1 MSKQVA
7 FPIIKK
13 AVCSSL
19 SENLN
24 NYTKV
29 QCETLAS
36 ELKVETKKSWK
47 KDQLIQVLAE
57 SIQKQFSQFYKP
69 VVEDLLSQFG
79 DQVEQA
85 LGFQNVKQIEVLAPL
100 ITKGFFFVYQQKEM
114 LVLVIP
120 DEIWTALWHDEEVE
134 EVSFE
139 IDSSLLVEAQ
149 AEKEEVSD
157 YEILKKWK
165 ENAIR
170 IYGHASSVY
179 FSTIWNKYYDE
190 KLTSEQI
197 DDILNR

>member
-1 MSKQVA
+1 MNKHTA

-13 AVCSSL
+13 TVRSTL

-24 NYTKV
+24 NYTKA
-29 QCETLAS
+29 QSLTLAS
-36 ELKVETKKSWK
+36 ELKVETRKSWK
-47 KDQLIQVLAE
+47 KDQLTQVLAE

-85 LGFQNVKQIEVLAPL
+85 LAFQNVEQIEVLAPL
-100 ITKGFFFVYQQKEM
+100 INKGFLFVYQQQDR
-114 LVLVIP
+114 LILVIP
-120 DEIWTALWHDEEVE
+120 DEIWTDLWHDEEVE

-149 AEKEEVSD
+149 AEKEKSSD
-157 YEILKKWK
+157 YKILKKWK
-165 ENAIR
+165 ENAMR

-197 DDILNR
+197 EDILNR